1 MRKFSN
7 KLLLVGILCDLILVM
22 CLSLVLLAVTG
33 CSNGGT
39 TDIDSTSSKNSVKG
53 SSNALSKYDAFEV
66 YSSMSARDFDRE
78 YYREYSTVSRD
89 RNKFKDKVI
98 EVYGLISLHH
108 FSAGFQRVV
117 LVSDESDDGYVSCLF
132 EDNKYYDKTTKE
144 YKELMNLE
152 EGQTLRVRGR
162 CETNSKIATL
172 RDCEIVSLDSVENT
186 VQTEVSGDFVIDQT
200 GMLTKYTGKGGKVV
214 IPERVKIIGDNVFL
228 KNSQI
233 TSVAFPKGLKIIGV
247 AAFMNNINLK
257 TVTISDNVTTVG
269 KGAFSGCTGLE
280 NVTLSK
286 KNTYFGQGAFYECT
300 SLENITLPSS
310 LTDIPD
316 SMFDGCT
323 NLKNATIPDTVT
335 SIGQFAF
342 QGCPSLII
350 TCSKN
355 SFAEK
360 YAKANGIPVKIL

>member
-1 MRKFSN
+1 MKKRN
-7 KLLLVGILCDLILVM
+7 VLDLVLFI

-98 EVYGLISLHH
+98 EVHGLISLHVLE
-108 FSAGFQRVV
+108 AGIHRVV
-117 LVSDESDDGYVSCLF
+117 LVSDESDDEAVHCYF
-132 EDNKYYDKTTKE
+132 EDDKYYDKTSKE
-144 YKELMNLE
+144 YNELMNLK
-152 EGQTLRVRGR
+152 EGQTLTVRGR
-162 CETNSKIATL
+162 CERIGQSATL
-172 RDCEIVSLDSVENT
+172 SDCEIVSLDSIENT
-186 VQTEVSGDFVIDQT
+186 VQPEESGDFVIDQT
-200 GMLTKYTGKGGKVV
+200 GTLTKYTGKGGKVV

-228 KNSQI
+228 KNSEI

-257 TVTISDNVTTVG
+257 TVTIPDNVTSVG
-269 KGAFSGCTGLE
+269 KGAFSGCTGLK
-280 NVTLSK
+280 NVTLSNK
-286 KNTYFGQGAFYECT
+286 ITYFGQGAFYECT
-300 SLENITLPSS
+300 SLENITLPTGLS
-310 LTDIPD
+310 DIPD

-323 NLKNATIPDTVT
+323 NLKNVTIPDTVT

-342 QGCPSLII
+342 QGCPSLTI